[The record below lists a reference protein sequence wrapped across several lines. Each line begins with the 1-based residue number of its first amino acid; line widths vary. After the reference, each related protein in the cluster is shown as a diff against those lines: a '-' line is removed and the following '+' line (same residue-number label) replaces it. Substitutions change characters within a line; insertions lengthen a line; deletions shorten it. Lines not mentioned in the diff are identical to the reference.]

1 MPESLFSVMMY
12 SLKELWISLIVLM
25 FYIPSSGWGI
35 YRNWPSSIGMAT
47 RIRMVN
53 TKAPIAQIPAVIKI
67 STQEGA
73 YSTIS
78 PKGEGMNPGM
88 INPIPFSIQIARNN
102 RPHTGKSRFSGVL
115 SGQALELGLLSNSW
129 SWLGQHMSRYDGLL
143 LFCATMVLLMT
154 VTLGLIPSFIKKTP
168 ASWIP
173 HNQ

>member
-53 TKAPIAQIPAVIKI
+53 TKAPIAQIPAVIEI

-115 SGQALELGLLSNSW
+115 RAGKLLN
-129 SWLGQHMSRYDGLL
+129 LDY
-143 LFCATMVLLMT
+143 
-154 VTLGLIPSFIKKTP
+154 
-168 ASWIP
+168 
-173 HNQ
+173 